1 MDRPRLPDVLADDST
16 PGGPSPK
23 LGRMLLVLVL
33 AMLALLVLQIV
44 LGLPGDLGA
53 EDFLGH
59 GRADLALMRSV
70 AEAWDQLLL
79 VQWGPV
85 RATLRLAA
93 WLYFVLD
100 TVFLLPLYGVFLL
113 EVARRIDAV
122 SELRGWPQG
131 RRAAL
136 LVAAITLLLM
146 AVDLVE
152 NTSSLVKLGL
162 TGMSAWLYW
171 LYWPS
176 ALAAPLLAW
185 RLWQRGTEGR
195 LVLERLHRLGGFWSR
210 MPTLLRGLA
219 GVAMLVIIGLLVAAP
234 FDGAL
239 GAVLAIGAASH
250 LSKLALLA
258 ALALIFLALLLTWI
272 YASDGPGPGRASL
285 RRGLADIVWRTRYV
299 LTALVLLVGMTEW
312 HLLWRFR
319 GGSARKWLKAKAGG

>member
-113 EVARRIDAV
+113 EVARRIDAA

-146 AVDLVE
+146 AVDLLE

-171 LYWPS
+171 LYWMHWLYLRVS
-176 ALAAPLLAW
+176 Y
-185 RLWQRGTEGR
+185 T
-195 LVLERLHRLGGFWSR
+195 LVF
-210 MPTLLRGLA
+210 
-219 GVAMLVIIGLLVAAP
+219 
-234 FDGAL
+234 
-239 GAVLAIGAASH
+239 
-250 LSKLALLA
+250 
-258 ALALIFLALLLTWI
+258 LLLFVI
-272 YASDGPGPGRASL
+272 L
-285 RRGLADIVWRTRYV
+285 
-299 LTALVLLVGMTEW
+299 
-312 HLLWRFR
+312 
-319 GGSARKWLKAKAGG
+319 